1 MNLGGTCPVSEVQRT
16 VRLSWRDLQAVR
28 EQVGWGLAGAGG
40 GGSMKSWGRHVS
52 PTWAA
57 GPGALS
63 PGFCV
68 VLQGLVIQETGRW
81 DRP

>member
-1 MNLGGTCPVSEVQRT
+1 MNLGGTCPMSEVQRT

-40 GGSMKSWGRHVS
+40 GGSMKPWGRHVS